1 LYAVRGEALAAMAA
15 TLCGEDDAEEFMQD
29 ALVRALTQIE
39 TARQNWPLETWM
51 FSVMVAESRRRRGS
65 TRT

>member
-1 LYAVRGEALAAMAA
+1 MAA